1 VDILAG
7 ESLTRSK
14 MTDANKTASISKTKK
29 ILARVQSTGSA
40 WVQRNCVASSY
51 LGWLFLPYLP
61 ALTGSVSP
69 QEFDAVDFYV
79 SPSTAEVLGVTVEAE
94 SGQTLSSNRL
104 IVPKIGVNAPIVE
117 GSGVEIL
124 DRETG
129 VWRHPESSLPGSN
142 GNTILAGHRFQYL
155 PPNTTTFYNLDKM
168 QIGDKILIVQNGT
181 EYIYEVF
188 ETVEVTPDQ
197 TEHLAGTDG
206 NTDELTLY
214 TCAPLGRNDKRFV
227 VKSRLVNI

>member
-1 VDILAG
+1 
-7 ESLTRSK
+7 
-14 MTDANKTASISKTKK
+14 MTDVNKT
-29 ILARVQSTGSA
+29 
-40 WVQRNCVASSY
+40 VASQKPKKSSRKFKALALIGFSALCGILV

-61 ALTGSVSP
+61 ALTGSVIP
-69 QEFDAVDFYV
+69 QEFDTVDFYI

-168 QIGDKILIVQNGT
+168 QIGDKILIMQNGT